1 MGKSIMKW
9 YKIQKGWTL
18 DDMPVEENY
27 PIFHKS
33 WIKGKQ
39 WLKQWLVKMGSKQSN
54 KWNTGWNFFQKV
66 EIQEN
71 KGWNKA
77 QKRRS

>member
-1 MGKSIMKW
+1 LDIGWYACWGKLSNFS
-9 YKIQKGWTL
+9 QKL
-18 DDMPVEENY
+18 NQR
-27 PIFHKS
+27 
-33 WIKGKQ
+33 KQ

-54 KWNTGWNFFQKV
+54 KWNKGWIFFQKV